1 MRIYECLV
9 ALFCDS
15 NTHDKEAV
23 NNTEEQ
29 IDTCLK

>member
-23 NNTEEQ
+23 NNTGT
-29 IDTCLK
+29 DTCLK